1 MTGGIPEISDRAP
14 GRGAGL
20 SADLEA
26 LVDPAGRPDPYPV
39 LRRLR
44 EASAHT
50 ASDGLVV
57 VAGHADCS
65 KVLRDPAMSSE
76 RDLFRLSPT
85 ARGPRT
91 RNFIHLDPP
100 DHTRLR
106 RLVTKAFS
114 PRVVAALE
122 PRIRTLTEDLFRAA
136 AERGRFEIVSDLAYP
151 LPLQV
156 ICELLGVPVADH
168 HLFQAWSAKLSE
180 ALEPPLPG
188 LVAPRATGEAARAR
202 AEFIRYFSEVIAER
216 RTSPRDDLVSQL
228 IQVNENGDQLTD
240 SELLA
245 TCILL
250 INAGHETTV
259 NLIAN
264 GVLALLRDPDALR
277 LLRAEPELAGNTV
290 EEVLRYDAPVQLTT
304 RVARQDTAVG
314 GTVARAGDMLLVLIG
329 AANRDPQVFED
340 PDSFDIRRPRAS
352 QHLSFSAGAHF
363 CLGAAL
369 ARLEVRIAFELFAT
383 RVIDPRLTGEEIPY
397 KPNLSLRGPDRL
409 DVDFRDIKLP
419 D

>member
-1 MTGGIPEISDRAP
+1 MTGGIP
-14 GRGAGL
+14 
-20 SADLEA
+20 DLES
-26 LVDPAGRPDPYPV
+26 LVDPASRPDPYPV
-39 LRRLR
+39 LGRLR
-44 EASAHT
+44 AASPCPAPE
-50 ASDGLVV
+50 GLVV
-57 VAGHADCS
+57 VARHADCS
-65 KVLRDPAMSSE
+65 RVLRDPAMSSE
-76 RDLFRLSPT
+76 RDLFRLSP
-85 ARGPRT
+85 AVRGPRT

-122 PRIRTLTEDLFRAA
+122 PRIRELTEDLFTAA
-136 AERGRFEIVSDLAYP
+136 ARRGRFEIVSDLAYP

-156 ICELLGVPVADH
+156 ICELLGVPAADH

-188 LVAPRATGEAARAR
+188 LVAPRATSDAARAR
-202 AEFIRYFSEVIAER
+202 AEFIRYFSDFIAER
-216 RTSPRDDLVSQL
+216 RSSPRDDLVSHL

-264 GVLALLRDPDALR
+264 GVLALLRNPAALR
-277 LLRAEPELAGNTV
+277 MLREQPELAANTV

-304 RVARQDTAVG
+304 RVARHDTVLG
-314 GTVARAGDMLLVLIG
+314 DTVAGAGDMLLVLIG
-329 AANRDPQVFED
+329 AANRDPELFED
-340 PDSFDIRRPRAS
+340 PDTFDIRRPRAS

-383 RVIDPRLTGEEIPY
+383 RVVNPRLTTDEIPY

-409 DVDFRDIKLP
+409 DVDFDDIRVLHSARP
-419 D
+419 